1 MEKIKITS
9 LQDAEQYINFLL
21 QKMKEMEEREPIRD
35 TGLVEEII
43 YLRQETRIGF
53 ENIDNRFLKLEGKM
67 DENTRAIKSLDKRFV
82 SLDKRFDSL
91 DKRFGSLNKQ
101 VGSLNK
107 QVGSLNKQVGSLE
120 STMKGGFDNV
130 GKVLQEISNK
140 LD

>member
-101 VGSLNK
+101 VGSL
-107 QVGSLNKQVGSLE
+107 E